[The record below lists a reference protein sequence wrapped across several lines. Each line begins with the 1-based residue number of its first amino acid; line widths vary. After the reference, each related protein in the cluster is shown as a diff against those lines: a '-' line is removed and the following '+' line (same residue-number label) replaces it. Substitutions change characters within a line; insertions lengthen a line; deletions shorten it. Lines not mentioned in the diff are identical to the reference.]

1 MLSRCWAYVGA
12 VLTKF
17 RAEAC
22 YEGRFVGQFDL
33 HLHDASAPSVRA
45 GSSLRGKLFPWTFSL
60 GRNYSLNI
68 FSSGEIIFPKYFPS
82 EENSSLKY
90 FLSGKIISLYL
101 NVF

>member
-45 GSSLRGKLFPWTFSL
+45 GLP
-60 GRNYSLNI
+60 
-68 FSSGEIIFPKYFPS
+68 SGEIVSLDIFPREK
-82 EENSSLKY
+82 L
-90 FLSGKIISLYL
+90 FL
-101 NVF
+101 